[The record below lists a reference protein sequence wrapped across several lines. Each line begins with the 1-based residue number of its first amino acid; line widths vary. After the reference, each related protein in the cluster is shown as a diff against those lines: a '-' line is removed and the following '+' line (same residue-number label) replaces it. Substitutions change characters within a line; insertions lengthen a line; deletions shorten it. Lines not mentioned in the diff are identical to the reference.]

1 MDGIPREALHPNTGG
16 VTPGTQ
22 SADGEPGAGTSPLM
36 GTDQVINNQNETAAW
51 PDATR
56 VAPKTQSLTG
66 RVRGGLKN
74 KASGLPS
81 LVADGL
87 QAGAKALR
95 NQRALTP
102 VRGRGSSVGV
112 LVNDPSLAPVADSL
126 ADGLETSADWLRD
139 ADMEKVK
146 KTVSRQAKEHPVRT
160 LIVALGAGLILGKAF
175 RRR

>member
-16 VTPGTQ
+16 VVGGTQ
-22 SADGEPGAGTSPLM
+22 SPDGEPGVGTSPVLS
-36 GTDQVINNQNETAAW
+36 TDQVIHNQNESAIRSTPAGGV
-51 PDATR
+51 PRT
-56 VAPKTQSLTG
+56 PSLTG

-74 KASGLPS
+74 KASGLPA

-102 VRGRGSSVGV
+102 ATGRSSSVGAF
-112 LVNDPSLAPVADSL
+112 VNDPALAPVADSL

-139 ADMEKVK
+139 ADLDKVK
-146 KTVSRQAKEHPVRT
+146 KSVARQAKEHPVRT
-160 LIVALGAGLILGKAF
+160 LLVAAVTGLILGKAF

>member
-1 MDGIPREALHPNTGG
+1 MSGIPREALHPNTGG
-16 VTPGTQ
+16 IVAGTQ
-22 SADGEPGAGTSPLM
+22 SADGEPGTGTSPVAS
-36 GTDQVINNQNETAAW
+36 TDQVIHNQNESALKSPSAGAA
-51 PDATR
+51 PGT
-56 VAPKTQSLTG
+56 PTLTG
-66 RVRGGLKN
+66 RVRSGLKSR
-74 KASGLPS
+74 ASGLPA

-102 VRGRGSSVGV
+102 AHGRRSSVGV

-139 ADMEKVK
+139 ADLDKVK
-146 KTVSRQAKEHPVRT
+146 KSVSRQAKEHPVRT
-160 LIVALGAGLILGKAF
+160 ALIAIGAGLILGKAF